1 MNASRPDAFS
11 GFHPAVCFSFFLA
24 AIVFTAFFLHP
35 AYLASSLFASAA
47 YHLTLKGWQGRRTLL
62 GLCPLFLLV
71 SALNPLFN
79 PRGERVLFS
88 LLSRPYTW
96 EALCYGMAI
105 AGMLTAL
112 LLWFSCWGEVIT
124 SDKLTSLFGNLIPA
138 LSLVLVLVLRLI
150 PAFQRKAA
158 QIGGGRRCIGTAA
171 HGPHRRREQ
180 LSAGM
185 AALSALTSWAL
196 EGSVVTADSMRA
208 RGYGTARRS
217 CFHPYRFGLRDGVML
232 TVILV
237 LSAAAGL
244 SAGLG
249 WTSASFTPHLFIPP
263 VAGLPAVGWCAYTFL
278 LLIPTLLSLREDLLW
293 HYLKSKI

>member
-1 MNASRPDAFS
+1 MNNSRPDAFS

-35 AYLASSLFASAA
+35 AYLVSSLFASAA
-47 YHLTLKGWQGRRTLL
+47 YHLTLKGRRGWRTLL

-79 PRGERVLFS
+79 PRGDRVLFS
-88 LLSRPYTW
+88 LLGRPYTW

-105 AGMLTAL
+105 AGMLAAL
-112 LLWFSCWGEVIT
+112 LLWFSCCAEVIT
-124 SDKLTSLFGNLIPA
+124 SDRWTGLFGNLIPA
-138 LSLVLVLVLRLI
+138 LSLVLILVLRLI

-158 QIGGGRRCIGTAA
+158 QIGGARRCIGKSA
-171 HGPHRRREQ
+171 HGPLWRREQ
-180 LSAGM
+180 LLAGM
-185 AALSALTSWAL
+185 ASLSALTSWAL

-208 RGYGTARRS
+208 RGYGAARRS
-217 CFHPYRFGLRDGVML
+217 CFHPYRFGLRDGAML
-232 TVILV
+232 AAILI

-249 WTSASFTPHLFIPP
+249 WASASFTPHLFIPP
-263 VAGLPAVGWCAYTFL
+263 IAGLSAVGWCSYTFL

-293 HYLKSKI
+293 HYLRSKI